1 MTLFQITSLR
11 HKFLLGTAAGLLTL
25 SLALI
30 GLAAALYQHQLTQ
43 ERSQASREVNRL
55 LQAALENAM
64 LKRDLPGLREIVN
77 QMGQQSGIRGAMIV
91 APNGEI
97 RFASDPSQLGRFFPL
112 HMLGICQDCPP
123 PTPPETSSQ
132 SPSQSPPITL
142 NTQFTVDKQG
152 REVMRSFNPVANKPV
167 CTGCHGS
174 IAAQPINGVLV
185 VDYDAAPIRRQAILS
200 AISLAGMGGVLLLAT
215 LLGGVWFIRR
225 YVLLPVARLAHTSR
239 ALAAGHMESRSHLSG
254 HDELADLGHTFD
266 QMAESLQ
273 NLIRR
278 TREQEAFLQALVDA
292 IPDGI
297 RVIDSENFNIVLD
310 NRAYRDQ
317 IGLQPAQSHA
327 GTPCHVSSQGLAT
340 PCPPSMVFCPL
351 HEIGKNGQTCKSL
364 MKFSQAEGGER
375 QVEVFAAPLRA
386 QVEGVEKHFVVESIR
401 DLAKLLKF
409 SQEQKLAEMA
419 RLATGVAHE
428 IHNPLASIRL
438 ALHAMMRATEPNTEP
453 NTELKT
459 KPTPE
464 NDTQP
469 GTQQPAM
476 LREYL
481 QMVDGEIDR
490 CINVT
495 ERLLKLGITPQATAQ
510 LVAVNPAV
518 EETLSLLAWEAGE
531 DQVSIRTQLEIP
543 TPRIMATDSELRAVV
558 LNLAQN
564 AIHAMPQ
571 GGRLSVS
578 TRQDGEQVEIVF
590 EDTGVGI
597 TAEDA
602 PHVFDPF
609 FSHRADGQNGT
620 GLGLSICRS
629 IIEGYGG
636 KIEFDSQPGRGSRFV
651 VRLPEAST
659 RLSI

>member
-1 MTLFQITSLR
+1 MTFFHITSLR
-11 HKFLLGTAAGLLTL
+11 NKFLLGTAAGLLTL

-64 LKRDLPGLREIVN
+64 LKRDLPGLRGIVT
-77 QMGQQSGIRGAMIV
+77 QMGRQTGVRGAMIV

-97 RFASDPSQLGRFFPL
+97 RFASDPAQLGQTFPL
-112 HMLGICQDCPP
+112 RAYGLCLDCPP
-123 PTPPETSSQ
+123 QTPAAALSTRF
-132 SPSQSPPITL
+132 TL
-142 NTQFTVDKQG
+142 DAKG
-152 REVMRSFNPVANKPV
+152 HEVMRSLNPVANKPS
-167 CTGCHGS
+167 CTGCHG
-174 IAAQPINGVLV
+174 AAKANPINGILV
-185 VDYDAAPIRRQAILS
+185 VDYDAVPIRRQAILS
-200 AISLAGMGGVLLLAT
+200 AMSLAGMGGVLLLAT
-215 LLGGVWFIRR
+215 LLGGAWFIHR
-225 YVLLPVARLAHTSR
+225 YVLLPVARLADASR
-239 ALAAGHMESRSHLSG
+239 ELAAGHMESRSHLSG

-266 QMAESLQ
+266 LMAENLQ

-297 RVIDSENFNIVLD
+297 RVIDSENFRIVLD
-310 NRAYRDQ
+310 NQAYRDQ
-317 IGLQPAQSHA
+317 IGLLPAQSHA
-327 GTPCHVSSQGLAT
+327 GTPCHVSSFGQAT

-351 HEIGKNGQTCKSL
+351 HEIGKNGQPCKSL
-364 MKFSQAEGGER
+364 MNFSRAEGGSR
-375 QVEVFAAPLRA
+375 QVEVFAAPLLA
-386 QVEGVEKHFVVESIR
+386 QVEGVEKRFIVESSR

-438 ALHAMMRATEPNTEP
+438 ALHAMLRATE
-453 NTELKT
+453 L
-459 KPTPE
+459 
-464 NDTQP
+464 DAAL
-469 GTQQPAM
+469 PAVM
-476 LREYL
+476 REYL

-495 ERLLKLGITPQATAQ
+495 ERLLKLGMPPPATVQ

-518 EETLSLLAWEAGE
+518 EDTLSLLAWEAG
-531 DQVSIRTQLEIP
+531 DGKVVITTQLEIP
-543 TPRIMATDSELRAVV
+543 TPRIFATDSELRAVV

-564 AIHAMPQ
+564 ALHAMPD
-571 GGRLSVS
+571 GGTLCVS
-578 TRQDGEQVEIVF
+578 TRHDGEQVEIVF

-602 PHVFDPF
+602 PHVFEPF
-609 FSHRADGQNGT
+609 FSHRADGLSGT

-629 IIEGYGG
+629 IIEGYDG
-636 KIEFDSQPGRGSRFV
+636 KIEFDSRPGRGSRFV

-659 RLSI
+659 RMPA

>member
-1 MTLFQITSLR
+1 MNFFHITSLR

-43 ERSQASREVNRL
+43 ERSQASREVNHL

-64 LKRDLPGLREIVN
+64 LKRDLPGLREIVT
-77 QMGQQSGIRGAMIV
+77 QMGQQTGVRGAMII

-97 RFASDPSQLGRFFPL
+97 RFASDPAQLGQTFPL
-112 HMLGICQDCPP
+112 LRYGLCLDCPVQ
-123 PTPPETSSQ
+123 TPPVALS
-132 SPSQSPPITL
+132 
-142 NTQFTVDKQG
+142 TQFTLDAQG
-152 REVMRSFNPVANKPV
+152 REVMRSFNPVANKPA
-167 CTGCHGS
+167 CAGCHGS
-174 IAAQPINGVLV
+174 AAAHPINGILV
-185 VDYDAAPIRRQAILS
+185 VDYDAVPIRRQAILS
-200 AISLAGMGGVLLLAT
+200 AVSLAGMGGVLLLAT
-215 LLGGVWFIRR
+215 LLGGAWFIHR
-225 YVLLPVARLAHTSR
+225 YVLLPVARLADTSR

-297 RVIDSENFNIVLD
+297 RVIDSENFRIVLD
-310 NRAYRDQ
+310 NQAYRDQ
-317 IGLQPAQSHA
+317 IGLMPGQSHT
-327 GTPCHVSSQGLAT
+327 GTPCHLSSFGQDT

-351 HEIGKNGQTCKSL
+351 HEIGKNNQPCKSL
-364 MKFSQAEGGER
+364 MNFSRAEGGER

-386 QVEGVEKHFVVESIR
+386 QVEGVEKRFIVESSR

-438 ALHAMMRATEPNTEP
+438 ALHAMLRTTEEDSAQNSA
-453 NTELKT
+453 
-459 KPTPE
+459 
-464 NDTQP
+464 QSSVI
-469 GTQQPAM
+469 
-476 LREYL
+476 REYL
-481 QMVDGEIDR
+481 HMVDGEIDR

-495 ERLLKLGITPQATAQ
+495 ERLLKLGMTPQATAQ

-518 EETLSLLAWEAGE
+518 EDTLSLLAWEAGE
-531 DQVSIRTQLEIP
+531 DKVAITTQLEIP
-543 TPRIMATDSELRAVV
+543 TPRIFATDSELRAVV

-564 AIHAMPQ
+564 AIHAMPN
-571 GGRLSVS
+571 GGTLCVS
-578 TRQDGEQVEIVF
+578 TRHDGEQVEIVF

-609 FSHRADGQNGT
+609 FSHRADGQSGT

-629 IIEGYGG
+629 IVDGYGG
-636 KIEFDSQPGRGSRFV
+636 NIHFDSQPGRGSRFV

-659 RLSI
+659 RMPT

>member
-1 MTLFQITSLR
+1 MTFFQITSLR

-64 LKRDLPGLREIVN
+64 LKRDLPGLRGIVT
-77 QMGQQSGIRGAMIV
+77 QMGRQTGVRGAMIV

-97 RFASDPSQLGRFFPL
+97 RFASDPAQLGKVFPL
-112 HMLGICQDCPP
+112 RALGLCLDCPP
-123 PTPPETSSQ
+123 QTPPFT
-132 SPSQSPPITL
+132 PPAALT
-142 NTQFTVDKQG
+142 TQFTLDAQG
-152 REVMRSFNPVANKPV
+152 REVMRSFNPVANKPA
-167 CTGCHGS
+167 CTGCHGT
-174 IAAQPINGVLV
+174 AAAHPVNGVLV
-185 VDYDAAPIRRQAILS
+185 VDYDAVPIRRQAILS
-200 AISLAGMGGVLLLAT
+200 AVGLAGMGGLLLLAT
-215 LLGGVWFIRR
+215 LLGGAWFIHR
-225 YVLLPVARLAHTSR
+225 YVLLPVARLADASR

-273 NLIRR
+273 SLIRR

-297 RVIDSENFNIVLD
+297 RVIDRENFRIVLD
-310 NRAYRDQ
+310 NQAYRDQ
-317 IGLQPAQSHA
+317 IGLLPTQSHA
-327 GTPCHVSSQGLAT
+327 GTPCHVSSFGQAT
-340 PCPPSMVFCPL
+340 PCPPSMVCCPL
-351 HEIGKNGQTCKSL
+351 HEIGKNGQPCKSL
-364 MKFSQAEGGER
+364 MNFTRAEGGER
-375 QVEVFAAPLRA
+375 QVEVFAAPLRV
-386 QVEGVEKHFVVESIR
+386 QVEGVEKHYVVESIR

-438 ALHAMMRATEPNTEP
+438 ALHAMLRATEQDAAH
-453 NTELKT
+453 
-459 KPTPE
+459 PT
-464 NDTQP
+464 
-469 GTQQPAM
+469 AM
-476 LREYL
+476 REYL

-490 CINVT
+490 CIDVT

-518 EETLSLLAWEAGE
+518 EDTLSLLAWEAGE
-531 DQVSIRTQLEIP
+531 DKVSISTQLEIP

-564 AIHAMPQ
+564 AIHAMPN

-578 TRQDGEQVEIVF
+578 TRQDGDQVEIVF

-609 FSHRADGQNGT
+609 FSHRADGQSGT

-629 IIEGYGG
+629 IVEGYGG

-659 RLSI
+659 RMPA

>member
-1 MTLFQITSLR
+1 MTFFHITSLR

-64 LKRDLPGLREIVN
+64 LKRDLPGLHEIVT
-77 QMGQQSGIRGAMIV
+77 QMGQQHGVRGAMIV

-97 RFASDPSQLGRFFPL
+97 RFASDPTQLGRIFPL
-112 HMLGICQDCPP
+112 RVHGVCLDCPP
-123 PTPPETSSQ
+123 QTAPV
-132 SPSQSPPITL
+132 TL
-142 NTQFTVDKQG
+142 NTQFTLDAQG
-152 REVMRSFNPVANKPV
+152 REVMRSFNPVANKPA
-167 CTGCHGS
+167 CTSCHGT
-174 IAAQPINGVLV
+174 AEAQPINGVLV

-215 LLGGVWFIRR
+215 LLGGAWFIHR
-225 YVLLPVARLAHTSR
+225 YVLLPVARLADASR
-239 ALAAGHMESRSHLSG
+239 ALSAGHMESRSHLSG

-273 NLIRR
+273 SLIRR

-297 RVIDSENFNIVLD
+297 RVIDSENFSIVLD
-310 NRAYRDQ
+310 NQAYRDQ
-317 IGLQPAQSHA
+317 IGLAPGQSHA
-327 GTPCHVSSQGLAT
+327 GTPCHVSSFGQAA
-340 PCPPSMVFCPL
+340 PCPPSMVFCPI
-351 HEIGKNGQTCKSL
+351 HEIGKNNKPCKSL
-364 MKFSQAEGGER
+364 MKFTQASGGER

-386 QVEGVEKHFVVESIR
+386 QVEGVEKRFVVESSR
-401 DLAKLLKF
+401 DLAKLLRF

-438 ALHAMMRATEPNTEP
+438 ALHAMLRATEQDDQ
-453 NTELKT
+453 L
-459 KPTPE
+459 
-464 NDTQP
+464 
-469 GTQQPAM
+469 GTQQPTV

-490 CINVT
+490 CIDVT

-531 DQVSIRTQLEIP
+531 DKVSITTQLEIP

-564 AIHAMPQ
+564 AIHAMPN
-571 GGRLSVS
+571 GGTLKVS
-578 TRQDGEQVEIVF
+578 TRQDGEQVEMVF

-659 RLSI
+659 RMPI

>member
-1 MTLFQITSLR
+1 MIFFPITSLR
-11 HKFLLGTAAGLLTL
+11 HKFLLGAAVGLLTL
-25 SLALI
+25 SLALV

-43 ERSQASREVNRL
+43 ERSQASGEINRL

-64 LKRDLPGLREIVN
+64 LKRDLPGLRGIIT
-77 QMGQQSGIRGAMIV
+77 QMGQQNGVRGAMIV

-97 RFASDPSQLGRFFPL
+97 RFASDPAQLGRRFPL
-112 HMLGICQDCPP
+112 SSLGLCLDCPP
-123 PTPPETSSQ
+123 RTPSPISQ
-132 SPSQSPPITL
+132 AELTTL
-142 NTQFTVDKQG
+142 FTLDAQG
-152 REVMRSFNPVANKPV
+152 REVMRSFNPVANKPA
-167 CTGCHGS
+167 CIGCHGKVETH
-174 IAAQPINGVLV
+174 PINGVLV
-185 VDYDAAPIRRQAILS
+185 VDYDADPIRRQAILS

-215 LLGGVWFIRR
+215 LLGGAWFIHR
-225 YVLLPVARLAHTSR
+225 YVLLPVARLSDASR
-239 ALAAGHMESRSHLSG
+239 GLASGHMESRSRLSG

-266 QMAESLQ
+266 QMADNLQ
-273 NLIRR
+273 SLIRR
-278 TREQEAFLQALVDA
+278 TREQETFLQALVDA

-297 RVIDSENFNIVLD
+297 RVIDSENFRIVLD

-317 IGLQPAQSHA
+317 VGLPPAQSHA
-327 GTPCHVSSQGLAT
+327 GTPCHASSQALAT
-340 PCPPSMVFCPL
+340 PCPPSMVCCPV
-351 HEIGKNGQTCKSL
+351 HEIGRNGQPCKSL
-364 MKFSQAEGGER
+364 MKFSRADGGER
-375 QVEVFAAPLRA
+375 QVEIFAAPLRT

-438 ALHAMMRATEPNTEP
+438 ALHAMLRATEQ
-453 NTELKT
+453 
-459 KPTPE
+459 
-464 NDTQP
+464 DTQLAP
-469 GTQQPAM
+469 V
-476 LREYL
+476 LSEYL
-481 QMVDGEIDR
+481 KMVNGEIDR
-490 CINVT
+490 CIDVT

-531 DQVSIRTQLEIP
+531 DKVGITTQLEIP
-543 TPRIMATDSELRAVV
+543 TPRVMATDSELRAVV

-564 AIHAMPQ
+564 AIHAMPN

-578 TRQDGEQVEIVF
+578 TRQNGEQVEIVF

-609 FSHRADGQNGT
+609 FSHRADGQSGT

-659 RLSI
+659 RLST